1 MGLLRYRGRHLKRR
15 PVSRGPAAVG
25 AATAVW
31 MAGSQAAHAGTHVVR
46 SGETLS
52 GIAARYGT
60 TVEVLARAN
69 RLSNPNYI
77 VTGQHI
83 TIPVT
88 ATMTSSHVI
97 QAGETLSDI
106 AARYGTSVGALVRAN
121 HLRNP
126 NFIVAGTSLKVPDGS
141 APVGVSS
148 SGASTHVVRR
158 GETLSGIAVR
168 YETSVG
174 ALARANHLR
183 NPNFIV
189 AGTSLKVPGGSAPVG
204 VSSSGASTHVVQPGE
219 TLSGIAARYG
229 TSAQALARANNL
241 ADPGFIVAGTTL
253 NVPGGG
259 SGSSASTPVPASSTS
274 VQASLERHAAGHNV
288 DASLVK
294 AMAWQE
300 SGWQQDVVSEAGAI
314 GVMQVMPATAR
325 YVNGVLGE
333 GNLDVRTA
341 DDNIHLGVRYLRHL
355 LDTMPSERD
364 AIAAYL
370 AGPGNIGKKLTR
382 EQRRYVRAVQ
392 SHRPRFR

>member
-1 MGLLRYRGRHLKRR
+1 MCKMGLLRYRGRHLKRR
-15 PVSRGPAAVG
+15 PVTRGPAAVG

-31 MAGSQAAHAGTHVVR
+31 MAGSQAAHAGTHIVR

-60 TVEVLARAN
+60 SVSVLARAN
-69 RLSNPNYI
+69 GLSNPNYI

-83 TIPVT
+83 RVPMA
-88 ATMTSSHVI
+88 ATMTSSHVVRT
-97 QAGETLSDI
+97 GETLSDI
-106 AARYGTSVGALVRAN
+106 AARYGTSVGALARAN
-121 HLRNP
+121 HLGNP
-126 NFIVAGTSLKVPDGS
+126 NFIVAGTSLKVPSGS
-141 APVGVSS
+141 AAVGVSS
-148 SGASTHVVRR
+148 S
-158 GETLSGIAVR
+158 I
-168 YETSVG
+168 
-174 ALARANHLR
+174 
-183 NPNFIV
+183 
-189 AGTSLKVPGGSAPVG
+189 
-204 VSSSGASTHVVQPGE
+204 ASTHVVQTGE

-229 TSAQALARANNL
+229 TSAQALARANNIG
-241 ADPGFIVAGTTL
+241 DPSFILAGTTL
-253 NVPGGG
+253 KVPGA
-259 SGSSASTPVPASSTS
+259 GSSSTANRPAPASLSS
-274 VQASLERHAAGHNV
+274 VQASLERHAASHNV

-325 YVNGVLGE
+325 YVNSVLGE

-341 DDNIHLGVRYLRHL
+341 DDNVRLGVRYLRHL

>member
-77 VTGQHI
+77 VIGQHI
-83 TIPVT
+83 TIPVS

-97 QAGETLSDI
+97 RAGETLSDV
-106 AARYGTSVGALVRAN
+106 AARYG
-121 HLRNP
+121 
-126 NFIVAGTSLKVPDGS
+126 
-141 APVGVSS
+141 
-148 SGASTHVVRR
+148 
-158 GETLSGIAVR
+158 
-168 YETSVG
+168 TSVG

-204 VSSSGASTHVVQPGE
+204 VSSSGASTHVVQRGE
-219 TLSGIAARYG
+219 TLSGIAVRYG

-259 SGSSASTPVPASSTS
+259 SGSAASTPAPASSTS

-370 AGPGNIGKKLTR
+370 AGPGNIGNKLTR

-392 SHRPRFR
+392 SHRPRLR